1 MDDGPGGA
9 GSNTQVT
16 QHGNGNK
23 ARRYTGIGRDRLQR
37 MDGKDRN
44 TALAHF
50 LRVRRERLHPEGVE
64 AQRRRRRTPGL
75 RREEVAEAAG
85 ISPEWYVKLEQGRAA
100 LPSITTVNALA
111 RALRLDAAEHA
122 HLRLL
127 ARGERE
133 ERFRREA
140 VPAPLQRL
148 VERMPQPAYVT
159 NQRWDALAWNAAAAE
174 LLANF
179 DAIPVDDRNVLLLM
193 CTDEDVKAVFGEEW
207 RDDAHHMLAM
217 FRTAYDLHVGDP
229 AFETLVARLR
239 ASCPDFE
246 AWWQDHAV
254 RGHSLRQKTLNTRSG
269 KRRFTSMTFQACET
283 PTLRMTVFM
292 PAG

>member
-1 MDDGPGGA
+1 MPA
-9 GSNTQVT
+9 FRRQVT
-16 QHGNGNK
+16 QDENHNK
-23 ARRYTGIGRDRLQR
+23 VDRYTGIFGSRLEL

-44 TALAHF
+44 IALAHF
-50 LRVRRERLHPEGVE
+50 LRVRRERLQPEGAE

-100 LPSITTVNALA
+100 LPSVTTINALA
-111 RALRLDAAEHA
+111 RALRLDAAEHT
-122 HLRLL
+122 HLRHL

-133 ERFRREA
+133 EPFRRET

-148 VERMPQPAYVT
+148 VESMPQPAYVT

-174 LLANF
+174 LLADFNLI
-179 DAIPVDDRNVLLLM
+179 AVEDRNILLLM
-193 CTDEDVKAVFGEEW
+193 CTDEDVRMVFGDEW
-207 RDDAHHMLAM
+207 NNDAHHMLAM

-239 ASCPDFE
+239 ASCPDFGG
-246 AWWQDHAV
+246 WWQDHAV
-254 RGHSLRQKTLNTRSG
+254 HGHSLRQKTLNTRTG
-269 KRRFTSMTFQACET
+269 RRRYTSMTFQVCEN
-283 PTLRMTVFM
+283 PALRLTVFI
-292 PAG
+292 PSE